1 MLSNI
6 HLGGL
11 VVTAMLLGAAARLSA
26 SDQDASIARESSLPE
41 RTAAVA
47 MPAAP
52 VVAPVSP
59 VIDID
64 GVAVPPFSAEN
75 AWDFNAPTTIPG
87 FGPMTPQDV
96 ERVLRYSR

>member
-1 MLSNI
+1 MLSTI

-11 VVTAMLLGAAARLSA
+11 IVTAMLLGAGARLSA
-26 SDQDASIARESSLPE
+26 SDQGASIAPESNRPE

-47 MPAAP
+47 MPAAR
-52 VVAPVSP
+52 VVAPGSP

-64 GVAVPPFSAEN
+64 GVAVPPFLVEN
-75 AWDFNAPTTIPG
+75 VWDFNAPTTIPG